1 MKNSTCILLLISIF
15 FSCSSST
22 ERKEQAMRK
31 EIMNTHD
38 ELMPKMNNIKE
49 LKIQLQ
55 ENKELLLNEN
65 MQSAT
70 GGAMSEHQLDSLI
83 QALDIAEN
91 SMIVWME
98 NYNEFNEETFT
109 HSQQMD
115 YLRQEREKI
124 EAVKLKFL
132 SSIMEAEAVLGQRP

>member
-1 MKNSTCILLLISIF
+1 MKISTYIFLLIPIF
-15 FSCSSST
+15 FSCSSSA
-22 ERKEQAMRK
+22 EREEQAMRK
-31 EIMNTHD
+31 EIMDTHD
-38 ELMPKMNNIKE
+38 ELMPKMNNIQE

-55 ENKELLLNEN
+55 ENKDLLISEK
-65 MQSAT
+65 MQGAS
-70 GGAMSEHQLDSLI
+70 GGGMSETHLDSLI

-91 SMIVWME
+91 SMMVWME
-98 NYNEFNEETFT
+98 NYNEFNDETLT

-115 YLRQEREKI
+115 YLQQEREKI